1 MPHAHA
7 DTAPNSPSASSTP
20 GGSSRS
26 AGIVL
31 ITVAACEIL
40 FMAMHPTSSAHDVA
54 SFATEA
60 SRGIPGNAMVH
71 GLLITLLVIMCSA
84 YVSFAQ
90 FLGLSRLLVRTGL
103 VAFLAASACGIVAG
117 LINGFIVP
125 ATAAAFAGADQATTN
140 ALIPVL
146 RLCRETNGVCAKA
159 DVVWASGAI
168 LLWSVALLRRRG
180 IATIAGII
188 GLICGTLPLA
198 LLATGHLPMNV
209 QGFGTFVVLQGVFA
223 IAAGLVLIRKS

>member
-1 MPHAHA
+1 
-7 DTAPNSPSASSTP
+7 
-20 GGSSRS
+20 
-26 AGIVL
+26 VL

-71 GLLITLLVIMCSA
+71 GILITLLLIMSAA

-90 FLGLSRLLVRTGL
+90 FLGCSRLLVRTGL

-125 ATAAAFAGADQATTN
+125 ATAAAFAGADQSTTS

-146 RLCRETNGVCAKA
+146 RLCREANGVCAKA
-159 DVVWASGAI
+159 DVVWASAAI
-168 LLWSVALLRRRG
+168 LLWSIALLRQRG
-180 IATIAGII
+180 IATAAGII
-188 GLICGTLPLA
+188 GIICGCIPLA
-198 LLATGHLPMNV
+198 LLATGQLPMSV
-209 QGFGTFVVLQGVFA
+209 RGFGTFVLLQGIFA
-223 IAAGLVLIRKS
+223 AAAGVVLVRRS

>member
-1 MPHAHA
+1 MTP
-7 DTAPNSPSASSTP
+7 DTASSMHTP
-20 GGSSRS
+20 TDGSSRS
-26 AGIVL
+26 AGILL
-31 ITVAACEIL
+31 IAVAACEIL
-40 FMAMHPTSSAHDVA
+40 FMAMHPTSSAHDAA

-71 GLLITLLVIMCSA
+71 GLLITLLVLMCSA

-90 FLGLSRLLVRTGL
+90 FLGLSRLLVHTGL
-103 VAFLAASACGIVAG
+103 VAFLAASACGVVAG

-125 ATAAAFAGADQATTN
+125 ATAAAFAGADQTTTS
-140 ALIPVL
+140 ALVPVL

-159 DVVWASGAI
+159 NVVWASGAI

-180 IATIAGII
+180 IAAIAGLV

>member
-1 MPHAHA
+1 MTHEPV
-7 DTAPNSPSASSTP
+7 APAQPAPANST
-20 GGSSRS
+20 RS
-26 AGIVL
+26 AGIIL
-31 ITVAACEIL
+31 ITIAACEIL

-60 SRGIPGNAMVH
+60 SRGVPGNAMVH
-71 GLLITLLVIMCSA
+71 GILITLLLIMCSA
-84 YVSFAQ
+84 YITFAQ

-103 VAFLAASACGIVAG
+103 VAFLAASTCGIVAG

-146 RLCRETNGVCAKA
+146 RLCREANGVCAKT
-159 DVVWASGAI
+159 DVAWASAAI

-180 IATIAGII
+180 IATAAGII
-188 GLICGTLPLA
+188 GLICAIVPLA

-209 QGFGTFVVLQGVFA
+209 RGFGTFVLLQGLFA
-223 IAAGLVLIRKS
+223 AAAGAVLIRAK